1 MCFKNLPID
10 FDEQGNARLRAG
22 VADPFSYEVKE
33 LAPLGSPE
41 GQEKLKQLMAR
52 NGHIRQVDFDPVTRV
67 AGALAFHTVVD
78 LESRQVLETDSMAT
92 LFRGY
97 ELILKGRDPR
107 DAIFI
112 SSRACGVCG
121 GVHATASALALEMAF
136 GIHPPPMGIVA
147 RNLLLSIEYLYDHPL
162 HLFLLAG
169 PDFSEP
175 AVRETNPELWERAQ
189 RSTAP
194 GRDVHGYDT
203 VAGIMTDMTP
213 LTGKLYA
220 EALHMTRVAREA
232 YVLIGGKYPH
242 PQTIVPGGI
251 SATIDLSD
259 LNEVHLRIVK
269 FFDYGQ
275 KVVAIWNDLVEFFYE
290 ANPQY
295 REVGTRPKNLIEAGQ
310 WDDPYAYDGT
320 YANADEWGRARW
332 SPPGVIRDGELVTTS
347 MTAMNIGVEEFVEH
361 SFYEDWTGNGNG
373 NGNGARFP
381 TDPTGNPL
389 SPYHPWN
396 KETIPK
402 PTGTNWKEKY
412 SWSTAPRWDRTAMET
427 GPYSRMWANAL
438 AEHYSHLKYLEPTGH
453 SLKMNVP
460 KAALPGAEVEWH
472 IPERWGAFERNRA
485 RAHSILYTA
494 LIAYENL
501 LIGLDLMRKG
511 DTKTSVPYKVPKD
524 FRIGAGFWGAG
535 RGYLTHHCVI
545 DNGVIENYQILTP
558 STWMASPK
566 DPWGNPGPYEE
577 AVHATP
583 LLENYEKPE
592 DFKGIDILRAIR
604 SFDPC
609 MPCTTHIYADSRVIS
624 RDVVTCACGLDEDH
638 EH

>member
-1 MCFKNLPID
+1 MCFKNLPIE
-10 FDEQGNARLRAG
+10 FDEQGNARLKEG
-22 VADPFSYEVKE
+22 IADPYSYEVKE
-33 LAPLGSPE
+33 LRPLGGPE
-41 GQEKLKQLMAR
+41 GDEEKLKELLAR

-78 LESRQVLETDSMAT
+78 LENRQVLETDSMAT

-97 ELILKGRDPR
+97 EVILKGRDPR

-121 GVHATASALALEMAF
+121 GVHSTASALALEMAF
-136 GIHPPPMGIVA
+136 GIHPPPMGLVA
-147 RNLLLSIEYLYDHPL
+147 RNLLLSLEYLYDHPL

-175 AVRETNPELWERAQ
+175 AVRETNPELWEQAQ
-189 RSTAP
+189 RTPAP
-194 GRDVHGYDT
+194 GRGTHGYETIADL
-203 VAGIMTDMTP
+203 MTDMTP

-259 LNEVHLRIVK
+259 MNEVHLRIVK

-275 KVVAIWNDLVEFFYE
+275 KVVAIWNDLVDFFYE

-295 REVGTRPKNLIEAGQ
+295 REIGRRPKNLIDPGQ
-310 WDDPYAYDGT
+310 WDDPFGFDGT
-320 YANADEWGRARW
+320 YANAPEWGERRW
-332 SPPGVIRDGELVTTS
+332 ATPGVIVDGELVTTDLQLL
-347 MTAMNIGVEEFVEH
+347 NVGVEEFVEH
-361 SFYEDWTGNGNG
+361 SFYEDWTTNGG
-373 NGNGARFP
+373 TRFDS
-381 TDPTGNPL
+381 DPAGNPL

-396 KETIPK
+396 KETIPR
-402 PTGTNWKEKY
+402 PSGTSWKEKY
-412 SWSTAPRWDRTAMET
+412 SWGTAPRWDRMAMET
-427 GPYSRMWANAL
+427 GPYSRMWTTAL
-438 AEHYSHLKYLEPTGH
+438 AQKLPHRRFIEPTGA
-453 SLKMNVP
+453 SLKLSVP
-460 KAALPGAEVEWH
+460 KAALPAAELEWH
-472 IPERWGAFERNRA
+472 VPEHWGAFERNRA
-485 RAHSILYTA
+485 RAYAIVYTA
-494 LIAYENL
+494 LIAYDNL
-501 LIGLDLMRKG
+501 LTGLDLMRTG
-511 DTKTSVPYKVPKD
+511 ETRTAVPHKLPKD
-524 FRIGAGFWGAG
+524 FRVGAGFWGAG
-535 RGYLTHHCVI
+535 RGYLTHHVVM
-545 DNGVIENYQILTP
+545 DKGVIENYQILTP
-558 STWMASPK
+558 STFMASPK

-592 DFKGIDILRAIR
+592 DYKGIDILRTIR

-609 MPCTTHIYADSRVIS
+609 MPCTTHIHVENRVIS
-624 RDVVTCACGLDEDH
+624 RDVVTCACGIDD
-638 EH
+638 